1 MWIVL
6 EMDENYHMH
15 PIDHIDKNQSTWIRL
30 ARGNLKLIDEIDF
43 ICNW

>member
-15 PIDHIDKNQSTWIRL
+15 PIDHMDKNQVHGSDL
-30 ARGNLKLIDEIDF
+30 LDEISSS
-43 ICNW
+43 